1 MPAKMWL
8 PFRGDN
14 YSKENSRKY
23 IPGAASIRT
32 RLFVTFIVIPIAAF
46 VVIRSINNLFAGQ
59 EGLPIFWLLMAGI
72 VLSMIY
78 FAARD
83 ARRINSKE
91 KDFPDNEQFR

>member
-1 MPAKMWL
+1 MPVRMWL
-8 PFRGDN
+8 PFRGDS

-23 IPGAASIRT
+23 IPGAASILT
-32 RLFVTFIVIPIAAF
+32 RLFVIIIVIPIAAF

-59 EGLPIFWLLMAGI
+59 EGLPIFWLLMAVV

-78 FAARD
+78 FAVKD
-83 ARRINSKE
+83 ARKINSEE